1 MIPHNTRATKKS
13 GRMNLNKEIPEDLMA
28 TNSKFSPNLPNVMI
42 EESRI
47 AMGNAS
53 VTNVALA

>member
-1 MIPHNTRATKKS
+1 MSATKKS
-13 GRMNLNKEIPEDLMA
+13 GRINLSKEIPEDLMA
-28 TNSKFSPNLPNVMI
+28 TNSKFSPSLPKVII
-42 EESRI
+42 EESKI